1 MKGKIQLKC
10 LYPELPEAEYCKE
23 GPQLLWGVSCWQTN
37 KRPGAT
43 IDTMEIYFYRP
54 YICLLFL
61 AARFSGISLSWLT
74 VWLISCCLVC
84 SLLSPLEVH
93 GIPVVESGTHPWIEM
108 TCSFYFNSSEYNQID
123 MKWYYNSD
131 DQPFLQWVPSSGRQP
146 QTIGPRFKGRIETH
160 HNLSN
165 YTEVFK
171 TDQVIRVLRPTIH
184 TSGQYTCRVATF
196 TQERATTHSLIV
208 FGTIHLLLITQY

>member
-61 AARFSGISLSWLT
+61 AARFSGISLS
-74 VWLISCCLVC
+74 
-84 SLLSPLEVH
+84 
-93 GIPVVESGTHPWIEM
+93 
-108 TCSFYFNSSEYNQID
+108 
-123 MKWYYNSD
+123 
-131 DQPFLQWVPSSGRQP
+131 
-146 QTIGPRFKGRIETH
+146 
-160 HNLSN
+160 
-165 YTEVFK
+165 
-171 TDQVIRVLRPTIH
+171 
-184 TSGQYTCRVATF
+184 
-196 TQERATTHSLIV
+196 
-208 FGTIHLLLITQY
+208 

>member
-1 MKGKIQLKC
+1 MWNG
-10 LYPELPEAEYCKE
+10 
-23 GPQLLWGVSCWQTN
+23 LLLLQGLSCWQTN
-37 KRPGAT
+37 KGSGAT
-43 IDTMEIYFYRP
+43 IDTMEIYFYRS
-54 YICLLFL
+54 YRGTICWIFL
-61 AARFSGISLSWLT
+61 VARFSGIFPSIVSL
-74 VWLISCCLVC
+74 LISPYLVC

-93 GIPVVESGTHPWIEM
+93 GIPVVESGTLPWVEM

-131 DQPFLQWVPSSGRQP
+131 EQPFLQWVPSSGRQP
-146 QTIGPRFKGRIETH
+146 QTIGQRFKGRIETH

-165 YTEVFK
+165 DTELFK

-184 TSGQYTCRVATF
+184 TSGEYTCRVATF

-208 FGTIHLLLITQY
+208 FGNT